1 MTGKEKV
8 DVLKVQA
15 AGKCIKQ
22 GIIAACKIAGQDP
35 VLHYTALAMEV
46 SIYLETWAESFG
58 IDRQKVID
66 EFYNMLKDDAKNA
79 KREGN

>member
-1 MTGKEKV
+1 MKEKEKV

-22 GIIAACKIAGQDP
+22 GIITACKIAGQEP

-46 SIYLETWAESFG
+46 SNYLATWAGTFG
-58 IDRQKVID
+58 VERQKVID
-66 EFYNMLKDDAKNA
+66 EFYNALKDDAKNER
-79 KREGN
+79 REGN